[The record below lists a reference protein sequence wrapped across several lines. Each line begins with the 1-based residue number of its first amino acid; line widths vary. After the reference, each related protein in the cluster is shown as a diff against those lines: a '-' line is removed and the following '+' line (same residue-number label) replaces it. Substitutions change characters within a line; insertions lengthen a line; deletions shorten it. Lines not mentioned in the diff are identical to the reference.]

1 MFDEAEPG
9 LEALFLCPLS
19 DASSSGSLS
28 VRELRRLG
36 PFAFSVVA
44 LVSLQKEDGQWD
56 KGKKNQNAQS
66 ADISMLHIFSSFL
79 WKSIVGLN
87 TEDDD
92 HIWPLYNWGIH
103 TCCFSSSTTDNVRP
117 VHDRFTKMATLPR
130 AGNLQVCYIHTLG
143 LSWRASFF
151 SLPICYRSGK
161 TAVNC
166 FDAQQHFFLLPHIW
180 VMIKK
185 KNDFMNHSMIIS
197 VHDGEFIQII
207 QSN

>member
-1 MFDEAEPG
+1 M
-9 LEALFLCPLS
+9 
-19 DASSSGSLS
+19 
-28 VRELRRLG
+28 
-36 PFAFSVVA
+36 
-44 LVSLQKEDGQWD
+44 
-56 KGKKNQNAQS
+56 S

-197 VHDGEFIQII
+197 VFMRVSSFRLSNQINPLDWNTINKCIHFKIQVMNKIKMMVKKR
-207 QSN
+207 